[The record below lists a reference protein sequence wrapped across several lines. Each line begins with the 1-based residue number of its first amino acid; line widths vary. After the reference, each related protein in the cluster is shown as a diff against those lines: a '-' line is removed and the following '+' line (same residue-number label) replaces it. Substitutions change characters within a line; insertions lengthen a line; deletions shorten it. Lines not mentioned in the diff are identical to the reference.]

1 MLETFMRR
9 FLDFWTPVW
18 LICLTAAACGGS
30 NGAAENI
37 AKGDEFLK
45 QGKTAEA
52 LIEYQSAVQEDAM
65 SGEARQKLGRT
76 LMTAGQPEAA
86 LGQLVRAA
94 DLLPQDVT
102 AQLEAGRLLLAA
114 GRFDD
119 ARDRAERVLQIDSR
133 NALAHVLRSGA
144 SAGLKDNQGALD
156 ALNESLKFDPNR
168 SSTYIDRARLQA
180 AEGQRAEAEAGF
192 KQAIVVAPQSLQAHM
207 ALANYYFVTGR
218 APDAIA
224 ALKKASEAI
233 PNAVEPYVTLASVYR
248 VLGRPAEAEE
258 PLKHVARLSSEPANK
273 LTLADLYVSLRRY
286 QDAKPILTELANIK
300 EAAIPAKGRLAGIEY
315 EEGRRDRA
323 HEMVDA
329 LIKENP
335 DSVAVLTVKGNWL
348 LGEGRREEALAVARR
363 AVQAE
368 PRAPEA
374 HFLEGQAQ
382 VALNDAVAAEKA
394 FQEVLK
400 LRPTAVDALVALA
413 HLNLDTG
420 RVDAAALFAQQAIDA
435 RSDVAS
441 RFAMARVLVAQ
452 GRVPQARAELET
464 LAGIAPGQA
473 DIMNLQG
480 QFLQKEG
487 NLEGA
492 RKAFSAALKAAPS
505 SAVALRGLLEL
516 DIQAKRPGDSKQRI
530 EAHLKQFPQDARAL
544 VIAGRT
550 YAAVGDLAAAES
562 ALRKA
567 IDLDP
572 TQLEGYHV
580 LGQILVRQKKLD
592 QALKAYEE
600 RVAERP
606 DDVSGHTM
614 IGMIQLVQGNM
625 AAARERFEKV
635 LSLDPRSSVASNNL
649 AYMDAEAGTN
659 LDVALNRA
667 QQAKASQPDDANV
680 SDTLGWV
687 YVKRGLPALAVSPL
701 EQATQKEPGNPT
713 YHYHLG
719 IAYVKAGDRD
729 RGRVSLQRALQISKS
744 FAGADDA
751 QRTLDGLGR

>member
-1 MLETFMRR
+1 MRR

-18 LICLTAAACGGS
+18 LICLMAAACGGS

-37 AKGDEFLK
+37 ANGDEFLK

-52 LIEYQSAVQEDAM
+52 IIEYQTAVQQDAM

-102 AQLEAGRLLLAA
+102 AQLEAGRLLVAS
-114 GRFDD
+114 GRFED
-119 ARDRAERVLQIDSR
+119 AKARAEAVLKMDAG
-133 NALAHVLRSGA
+133 NALAHVLRAGA
-144 SAGLKDNQGALD
+144 AGRLKDNAGALE
-156 ALNESLKFDPNR
+156 ALNEAIKLNPNR

-180 AEGQRAEAEAGF
+180 AEGLRAEAEAGF
-192 KQAIVVAPQSLQAHM
+192 KQAIVLAPKSVQSHM

-218 APDAIA
+218 PQDAIA
-224 ALKKASEAI
+224 ALKKGSELI
-233 PNAVEPYVTLASVYR
+233 PDAVEPYITLASVYR
-248 VLGRPAEAEE
+248 VLGRTAEAEE
-258 PLKHVARLSSEPANK
+258 PLKHLARLSSEPAAK
-273 LTLADLYVSLRRY
+273 LTLADLYVSMRRY
-286 QDAKPILTELANIK
+286 QDAKPILMELSTVK
-300 EAAIPAKGRLAGIEY
+300 EAAVAAKGRLAGIEY

-323 HEMVDA
+323 HEIVDA

-335 DSVAVLTVKGNWL
+335 DNVAVLTAKGNWL
-348 LGEGRREEALAVARR
+348 LGEGKREEALAMARR
-363 AVQAE
+363 AVQANS
-368 PRAPEA
+368 RAAEA
-374 HFLEGQAQ
+374 HFLEGRAH
-382 VALNDAVAAEKA
+382 VALNDAAQAEKA
-394 FQEVLK
+394 YQEVLK

-420 RVDAAALFAQQAIDA
+420 RLDAAALFAQQAVDG
-435 RSDVAS
+435 RSDLDS

-452 GRVPQARAELET
+452 GRDAQARSELET
-464 LAGIAPGQA
+464 LARIAPGQP
-473 DIMNLQG
+473 DILNLQG

-487 NLEGA
+487 NVEGA
-492 RKAFSAALKAAPS
+492 RSAFTAALKAAPGS
-505 SAVALRGLLEL
+505 TIALRGLLAL

-530 EAHLKQFPQDARAL
+530 EAHLKQFPQDAQAL
-544 VIAGRT
+544 VIAGRA

-562 ALRKA
+562 VLRKA
-567 IDLDP
+567 VDVDP

-592 QALKAYEE
+592 QALKAYQE

-606 DDVSGHTM
+606 NDVPGQTM
-614 IGMIQLVQGNM
+614 IGMIMLVQGNM
-625 AAARERFEKV
+625 GAAREQFEKV
-635 LSLDPRSSVASNNL
+635 LSLDPRSSIAANNL
-649 AYMDAEAGTN
+649 AYMDAQAGTN

-667 QQAKASQPDDANV
+667 QTAKAARPDDANV

-687 YVKRGLPALAVSPL
+687 YIKRGLPALAISPL
-701 EQATQKEPGNPT
+701 EQATQSDPNNPT

-719 IAYVKAGDRD
+719 VAHVKAGDRD
-729 RGRVSLQRALQISKS
+729 RGRLSLQRALAISKS
-744 FAGADDA
+744 FDGADDA
-751 QRTLDGLGR
+751 QRTLDSLGR